1 MNNKRSTSNI
11 RLPKQLR
18 PLLRFIVEEGQ
29 ESLTLLAYLTQIAL
43 KDRSRTTVKQLLHD
57 RFVSVNGQPTTQ
69 WDYALKC
76 GDVVTLHPT
85 PLPTILNNKLV
96 EILWQ
101 DDYLVMVHKRAGIP
115 TVRSGQERDKT
126 TMEVVSEHLKK
137 FNPHAKVYLLNR
149 IDKDSTGFVLM
160 AKSTEIQEEMTNNWD
175 RYVTHQQFAVAIE
188 GHLTEPEGYLA
199 APSTSSESDR
209 RKPSQRI
216 QGGTSA
222 GEARYR
228 TLMTTETGSLLGI
241 TLLRGRNN
249 RLRRQFAELKHP
261 ILGDWRNGSPRRDLG
276 FVALETTAFSFV
288 HPITGIKYDFDQP
301 VPGNF
306 RRLLKQADE
315 SPQSKRPRLSLDKRK

>member
-1 MNNKRSTSNI
+1 MNNKKTTSSI

-18 PLLRFIVEEGQ
+18 PLHHFTVEEGQ
-29 ESLTLLAYLTQIAL
+29 ESLTLLAYLTQVAL

-57 RFVSVNGQPTTQ
+57 RFVSVNEQPTTQ

-85 PLPTILNNKLV
+85 PLPTTLSNKLV

-101 DDYLVMVHKRAGIP
+101 DDYLIMVHKRAGIP

-126 TMEVVSEHLKK
+126 TMEVISEHLKK

-160 AKSTEIQEEMTNNWD
+160 AKSTEMQEEMTNNWD

-188 GHLTEPEGYLA
+188 GHLAEPEGYLA
-199 APSTSSESDR
+199 APSTSSQTDK
-209 RKPSQRI
+209 RKPSRRV
-216 QGGTSA
+216 QGGASA

-228 TLMTTETGSLLGI
+228 TLMTTEAGSLLGI

-249 RLRRQFAELKHP
+249 RLRRQFAELKRP
-261 ILGDWRNGSPRRDLG
+261 ILGDWRNGSPRKDLG

-288 HPITGIKYDFDQP
+288 HPITGTKYNFDQP

-306 RRLLKQADE
+306 RRLLKQADD
-315 SPQSKRPRLSLDKRK
+315 SLKGKSRAASQGKR